1 MTDNAKND
9 GRKKRKLL
17 RWSSLSLVQSPAEL
31 SLSNVRLSVGTEEN
45 PLRSQ
50 SLNDVSVGSRRSFG
64 RTGKRSSSWKQ
75 GAKSF
80 LLRLKKHE
88 EEDKEE
94 KNTLQWKK
102 AKGSHCMNIRRKHIK
117 ENKDEQAEQEKHCIR
132 ESNIEYDDQDNLDED
147 KIQVSEEDEERKCVL
162 CSYDSTISEEDDCEL
177 SEREDSIFTAID
189 ESESSEK
196 DVLNSSDLDESGF
209 SEKEESDFSDK
220 DDSQSS
226 GKDESGFSEKEESD
240 FSDKDDSQ
248 SSDKFESEFSE
259 KEDYEISD
267 REIEN
272 DETLEETVSIFEE
285 LKEAT
290 KEIENKAAVKDEQ
303 KLENTE
309 KEIIHPEDEE
319 DIKNTVISQGQ
330 QNDFDDVQEEVVQI
344 MKSTAYIV
352 LKKEN
357 KSNKRLQMLVW
368 KNLFKCCLGG

>member
-1 MTDNAKND
+1 
-9 GRKKRKLL
+9 
-17 RWSSLSLVQSPAEL
+17 
-31 SLSNVRLSVGTEEN
+31 
-45 PLRSQ
+45 
-50 SLNDVSVGSRRSFG
+50 
-64 RTGKRSSSWKQ
+64 
-75 GAKSF
+75 
-80 LLRLKKHE
+80 
-88 EEDKEE
+88 
-94 KNTLQWKK
+94 
-102 AKGSHCMNIRRKHIK
+102 MNIRRKHIK

-132 ESNIEYDDQDNLDED
+132 ESNIEYDDQDNFDED

-177 SEREDSIFTAID
+177 SEREDSIFTVRD
-189 ESESSEK
+189 ESECSEK

-240 FSDKDDSQ
+240 FSEKDASE
-248 SSDKFESEFSE
+248 SSEKFESEFSE

-267 REIEN
+267 KEFEN
-272 DETLEETVSIFEE
+272 DDTLEETVSIFEE

-290 KEIENKAAVKDEQ
+290 KEFENKAAVKDEQ

-319 DIKNTVISQGQ
+319 DIKNTVVSEGK
-330 QNDFDDVQEEVVQI
+330 QNDFDDEHKEVVQI

>member
-1 MTDNAKND
+1 
-9 GRKKRKLL
+9 
-17 RWSSLSLVQSPAEL
+17 
-31 SLSNVRLSVGTEEN
+31 
-45 PLRSQ
+45 
-50 SLNDVSVGSRRSFG
+50 
-64 RTGKRSSSWKQ
+64 
-75 GAKSF
+75 
-80 LLRLKKHE
+80 
-88 EEDKEE
+88 
-94 KNTLQWKK
+94 
-102 AKGSHCMNIRRKHIK
+102 MNIRRKHIK

-132 ESNIEYDDQDNLDED
+132 ESNIEYDDQDNFDED

-177 SEREDSIFTAID
+177 SEREDSIFTVRD
-189 ESESSEK
+189 ESECSEK

-240 FSDKDDSQ
+240 FSEKDASE
-248 SSDKFESEFSE
+248 SSEKFESEFSE

-267 REIEN
+267 KEFEN
-272 DETLEETVSIFEE
+272 DDTLEETVSIFEE

-290 KEIENKAAVKDEQ
+290 KEFENKASVNDEQ

-309 KEIIHPEDEE
+309 KENIHPEDEE
-319 DIKNTVISQGQ
+319 DVKNTVISQGM
-330 QNDFDDVQEEVVQI
+330 QNDFDDEQEEVVQI

>member
-1 MTDNAKND
+1 MGIFNKTEMTDNAKNE

-31 SLSNVRLSVGTEEN
+31 SLSNVRLNVGTEEN
-45 PLRSQ
+45 ALRSQ
-50 SLNDVSVGSRRSFG
+50 SLNDVSIGSRRSFG
-64 RTGKRSSSWKQ
+64 RTGKRASSWKQ

-88 EEDKEE
+88 EEEDREE
-94 KNTLQWKK
+94 KDTLHWKK
-102 AKGSHCMNIRRKHIK
+102 AKGSHCMNLRRKHIK

-132 ESNIEYDDQDNLDED
+132 ESNTEYDNEDVYDED

-177 SEREDSIFTAID
+177 SEREDSIFTARE
-189 ESESSEK
+189 ESECSEK
-196 DVLNSSDLDESGF
+196 DDSNSSDID
-209 SEKEESDFSDK
+209 
-220 DDSQSS
+220 
-226 GKDESGFSEKEESD
+226 
-240 FSDKDDSQ
+240 
-248 SSDKFESEFSE
+248 ESEFSE

-267 REIEN
+267 KEIEN

-290 KEIENKAAVKDEQ
+290 KEFENNPSAKDEP
-303 KLENTE
+303 KLQNTE
-309 KEIIHPEDEE
+309 EDMIHQEDEE
-319 DIKNTVISQGQ
+319 DIKNAVTSEGKEKDL
-330 QNDFDDVQEEVVQI
+330 NDKQEEVAQI

-368 KNLFKCCLGG
+368 KKLFKCCLGG

>member
-88 EEDKEE
+88 EEDKE
-94 KNTLQWKK
+94 
-102 AKGSHCMNIRRKHIK
+102 
-117 ENKDEQAEQEKHCIR
+117 QEKHCIR
-132 ESNIEYDDQDNLDED
+132 ESNIEYDDQDNFDED

-196 DVLNSSDLDESGF
+196 DVLNS
-209 SEKEESDFSDK
+209 
-220 DDSQSS
+220 
-226 GKDESGFSEKEESD
+226 
-240 FSDKDDSQ
+240 
-248 SSDKFESEFSE
+248 
-259 KEDYEISD
+259 
-267 REIEN
+267 
-272 DETLEETVSIFEE
+272 
-285 LKEAT
+285 
-290 KEIENKAAVKDEQ
+290 
-303 KLENTE
+303 
-309 KEIIHPEDEE
+309 
-319 DIKNTVISQGQ
+319 
-330 QNDFDDVQEEVVQI
+330 
-344 MKSTAYIV
+344 
-352 LKKEN
+352 
-357 KSNKRLQMLVW
+357 
-368 KNLFKCCLGG
+368 

>member
-102 AKGSHCMNIRRKHIK
+102 AKRSHCMNIRRKHIK
-117 ENKDEQAEQEKHCIR
+117 ENKDEQAEQEKHCIK
-132 ESNIEYDDQDNLDED
+132 ESNIEYDDRDDFDED
-147 KIQVSEEDEERKCVL
+147 KIQVSKEDEERKCVL

-177 SEREDSIFTAID
+177 SEREDSIFTARD
-189 ESESSEK
+189 ESECSEK

-240 FSDKDDSQ
+240 ISDKDDSQ

-303 KLENTE
+303 KLENTV
-309 KEIIHPEDEE
+309 KEMIHPEDEE
-319 DIKNTVISQGQ
+319 DIKNTVISQGE
-330 QNDFDDVQEEVVQI
+330 QNDFDDEQEEVVQI

>member
-1 MTDNAKND
+1 
-9 GRKKRKLL
+9 
-17 RWSSLSLVQSPAEL
+17 
-31 SLSNVRLSVGTEEN
+31 
-45 PLRSQ
+45 
-50 SLNDVSVGSRRSFG
+50 
-64 RTGKRSSSWKQ
+64 
-75 GAKSF
+75 
-80 LLRLKKHE
+80 
-88 EEDKEE
+88 
-94 KNTLQWKK
+94 
-102 AKGSHCMNIRRKHIK
+102 MNIRRKHIK
-117 ENKDEQAEQEKHCIR
+117 EIKDEQAEQEKHCIR
-132 ESNIEYDDQDNLDED
+132 ESNIEYDDQDNFDED
-147 KIQVSEEDEERKCVL
+147 KIQVSEEDEGRKCVL

-177 SEREDSIFTAID
+177 SEREDSIFTVID

-226 GKDESGFSEKEESD
+226 GKDESGFSEKE
-240 FSDKDDSQ
+240 
-248 SSDKFESEFSE
+248 
-259 KEDYEISD
+259 DYEISD

-285 LKEAT
+285 LKETT
-290 KEIENKAAVKDEQ
+290 KEFENKAAVNDEQ

-309 KEIIHPEDEE
+309 KEIIHPEDKE
-319 DIKNTVISQGQ
+319 DVKNTVISQGM
-330 QNDFDDVQEEVVQI
+330 QNDFDDEQEEVAQI

>member
-1 MTDNAKND
+1 MTDNAKNE

-94 KNTLQWKK
+94 KNTPQWKK
-102 AKGSHCMNIRRKHIK
+102 AKRSHCMNIRRKHIK

-132 ESNIEYDDQDNLDED
+132 ESNIEYDDRDDFDED
-147 KIQVSEEDEERKCVL
+147 KIQVSEVDEERKCVL

-196 DVLNSSDLDESGF
+196 DVLNSSDLDESGL

-220 DDSQSS
+220 DDTQSS

-240 FSDKDDSQ
+240 FSDK
-248 SSDKFESEFSE
+248 
-259 KEDYEISD
+259 
-267 REIEN
+267 

-303 KLENTE
+303 KLENTV
-309 KEIIHPEDEE
+309 KEMIHPEDEE
-319 DIKNTVISQGQ
+319 DVKNTVISQGD
-330 QNDFDDVQEEVVQI
+330 QNDFDDEQEEVVQI